1 MLKDGEGSS
10 EMVESMVT
18 KQAVTLCG
26 TINID
31 SSESASC
38 TSKACESYSSD
49 DVLLLSLFN

>member
-1 MLKDGEGSS
+1 
-10 EMVESMVT
+10 MVESMVT